1 MIQINAAE
9 GAVVNVTDKPINNVV
24 VMGDMVQTKT
34 VTVLPSGE
42 VRTTVE
48 TEQKAKGEDVP
59 SPLRS
64 EDAMRLWAI
73 AKEHGWVDDNLQP
86 LISMNKAAI
95 LASVMADV
103 LGLSPRWKAFEEL
116 WGVKDLPNCL
126 CKAQL
131 SKYYAD
137 ELKRMAGALVSEK

>member
-42 VRTTVE
+42 VRTEVE
-48 TEQKAKGEDVP
+48 TEPKAPSSEDVP
-59 SPLRS
+59 SPLRT
-64 EDAMRLWAI
+64 EEAMHLWQVAR
-73 AKEHGWVDDNLQP
+73 EHGWVDDNLQP
-86 LISMNKAAI
+86 LVSQNKAAI

-103 LGLSPRWKAFEEL
+103 LRLSPRWRYFEEL
-116 WGVKDLPNCL
+116 WGNHDWANKLSAAQNC
-126 CKAQL
+126 
-131 SKYYAD
+131 KYYPD
-137 ELKRMAGALVSEK
+137 TLKEYAEYLK

>member
-1 MIQINAAE
+1 M
-9 GAVVNVTDKPINNVV
+9 VNVTDKPINNVL
-24 VMGDMVQTKT
+24 VMGDMVQTKA

-59 SPLRS
+59 SPLRT

-86 LISMNKAAI
+86 LISMNRAAI

-103 LGLSPRWKAFEEL
+103 LGLSPRWRCFEEL
-116 WGVKDLPNCL
+116 WGNHDWANKLSAAQNC
-126 CKAQL
+126 
-131 SKYYAD
+131 KYYPD
-137 ELKRMAGALVSEK
+137 TLKEYAEYLK

>member
-1 MIQINAAE
+1 MSGNTVYVQGSYVDVHDNE
-9 GAVVNVTDKPINNVV
+9 VVNLSIDKATLMLNDKPKVH
-24 VMGDMVQTKT
+24 
-34 VTVLPSGE
+34 GE
-42 VRTTVE
+42 
-48 TEQKAKGEDVP
+48 ADVCP
-59 SPLRS
+59 PLRS

-73 AKEHGWVDDNLQP
+73 AKEHGWVDDDLQP
-86 LISMNKAAI
+86 RVSMNKAAI

-137 ELKRMAGALVSEK
+137 ELKRMAGAMESEK